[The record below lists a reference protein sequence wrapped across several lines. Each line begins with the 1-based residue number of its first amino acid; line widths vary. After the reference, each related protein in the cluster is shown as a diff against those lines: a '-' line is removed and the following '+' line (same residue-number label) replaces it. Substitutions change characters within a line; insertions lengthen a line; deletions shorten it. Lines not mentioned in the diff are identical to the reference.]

1 MKKILVPTDFS
12 NNATKAVDY
21 AVAIAEKAGA
31 EIILLNAL
39 AVVDTTFS
47 SRKAV
52 FEEYNNALAA
62 DMREQLKDLQQ
73 TVEKKS
79 SVRITTKFFK
89 GGIADSILK
98 CAVDENVNLIVMG
111 TRGASGIERMLW
123 GSTTA
128 GIIGNTTIPVLA
140 IPKGAEWKGLKN
152 ILFATRHFEA
162 DDKTLIPIL
171 NLAQLEAAL
180 VHIAVFTD
188 TDDKDLGDYL
198 EHGKLLNAYQQTLP
212 ARYKDVKFKTEHLEG
227 KEFEDTI
234 EQYIKGYNIDML
246 VMTTHKRSFWDS
258 MFNRSMTKSMAYH
271 INIPMLALPV
281 D

>member
-1 MKKILVPTDFS
+1 MKKILVPSDFS
-12 NNATKAVDY
+12 NNAQKAVDY
-21 AVAIAEKAGA
+21 AVAIAEKADA

-52 FEEYNNALAA
+52 FEEYNNSLAA

-79 SVRITTKFFK
+79 SVKITTKFFK
-89 GGIADSILK
+89 GSIADSILK
-98 CAVDENVNLIVMG
+98 CAVDEDVNLIVMG

-140 IPKGAEWKGLKN
+140 IPRGLEWKGLKN

-171 NLAQLEAAL
+171 KLAQLEAAL
-180 VHIAVFTD
+180 VHVAVFTD
-188 TDDKDLGDYL
+188 TDDNDLSGYL
-198 EHGKLLNAYQQTLP
+198 EHGRLLNAYQQTLP
-212 ARYKDVKFKTEHLEG
+212 AKYKDVKFKTEHLEG

-234 EQYIKGYNIDML
+234 EQYIKGYDIDML
-246 VMTTHKRSFWDS
+246 VMTTHRRSFWDS
-258 MFNRSMTKSMAYH
+258 MFNRSMTKSMVYQ
-271 INIPMLALPV
+271 INIPLLAIPV
-281 D
+281 

>member
-73 TVEKKS
+73 AVEKKS
-79 SVRITTKFFK
+79 NVRITTKFFK

-180 VHIAVFTD
+180 VHVAVFTD
-188 TDDKDLGDYL
+188 TDDEDLSDYL
-198 EHGKLLNAYQQTLP
+198 EHGRLLNAYQQTLP
-212 ARYKDVKFKTEHLEG
+212 ARYKDVKFTTEHLEG

-234 EQYIKGYNIDML
+234 EQYIKGYDIDML
-246 VMTTHKRSFWDS
+246 AMTTHKRSFWDS

-271 INIPMLALPV
+271 INIPLLAIPV

>member
-12 NNATKAVDY
+12 NNAQKAVDY
-21 AVAIAEKAGA
+21 AVAIAEKADA

-52 FEEYNNALAA
+52 FEEYNNSLAA

-79 SVRITTKFFK
+79 TVKITTKFFK
-89 GGIADSILK
+89 GSIADSILK
-98 CAVDENVNLIVMG
+98 CAVDEDVNLIVMG

-128 GIIGNTTIPVLA
+128 CIIGNTTIPVLA
-140 IPKGAEWKGLKN
+140 IPRGAEWKGLKN
-152 ILFATRHFEA
+152 ILFAIRHFEA

-171 NLAQLEAAL
+171 KLAQLEAAL
-180 VHIAVFTD
+180 VHVAVFTD
-188 TDDKDLGDYL
+188 TDDNDLADYI
-198 EHGKLLNAYQQTLP
+198 EHGRLLNAYKQTLP
-212 ARYKDVKFKTEHLEG
+212 ARYKDVQFKTEHLEG

-234 EQYIKGYNIDML
+234 EQYIKGYDIDML
-246 VMTTHKRSFWDS
+246 VMTTHKRSFWNS
-258 MFNRSMTKSMAYH
+258 MFNRSMTKSMAYQ
-271 INIPMLALPV
+271 INIPLLAIPV
-281 D
+281 

>member
-12 NNATKAVDY
+12 NNALKAVDY
-21 AVAIAEKAGA
+21 AVAIAEKADA

-52 FEEYNNALAA
+52 FEEYNNSLAA

-79 SVRITTKFFK
+79 TVKITTKFLK
-89 GGIADSILK
+89 GSIADSILK
-98 CAVDENVNLIVMG
+98 CAVDEDVNLIVMG

-140 IPKGAEWKGLKN
+140 IPRGAEWKGLKN

-171 NLAQLEAAL
+171 KLAQLEAAL
-180 VHIAVFTD
+180 VHVAVFTD
-188 TDDKDLGDYL
+188 TDDNDLADYV
-198 EHGKLLNAYQQTLP
+198 EHGRLLNAYKQTLP
-212 ARYKDVKFKTEHLEG
+212 ARYKDVQFKTEHLEG

-234 EQYIKGYNIDML
+234 EKYIKGYDIDML
-246 VMTTHKRSFWDS
+246 VMTTHRRSFWDS
-258 MFNRSMTKSMAYH
+258 MFNRSMTKSMAYQT
-271 INIPMLALPV
+271 NIPLLAIPV
-281 D
+281 

>member
-1 MKKILVPTDFS
+1 M
-12 NNATKAVDY
+12 
-21 AVAIAEKAGA
+21 
-31 EIILLNAL
+31 NAL

-52 FEEYNNALAA
+52 FEEYNNALAT

>member
-52 FEEYNNALAA
+52 FEEYNNALAT

-152 ILFATRHFEA
+152 ILFATRNFEA

-198 EHGKLLNAYQQTLP
+198 EHGKLLNAYQKTLP
-212 ARYKDVKFKTEHLEG
+212 GRYKDVKFKTEHLKG

>member
-128 GIIGNTTIPVLA
+128 GIIGNTIIPVLA

-198 EHGKLLNAYQQTLP
+198 EHGKLLNAYQKTLP
-212 ARYKDVKFKTEHLEG
+212 GRYKDVKFKTEHLEG

>member
-31 EIILLNAL
+31 EIILLNTL

-47 SRKAV
+47 SRNAV

-62 DMREQLKDLQQ
+62 DLKEQLKGLQQ

-79 SVRITTKFFK
+79 TVNITTKFFK

-98 CAVDENVNLIVMG
+98 CAIDENINLIVMG

-171 NLAQLEAAL
+171 NLAQLESAL
-180 VHIAVFTD
+180 VHVAVFTD
-188 TDDKDLGDYL
+188 TDDEDLSDYL
-198 EHGKLLNAYQQTLP
+198 KHGRLLNTYQQTLP
-212 ARYKDVKFKTEHLEG
+212 VRYKDVKFKTEHLEG

-234 EQYIKGYNIDML
+234 EQYIKGYDIDML
-246 VMTTHKRSFWDS
+246 AMTTHKRSFWGS
-258 MFNRSMTKSMAYH
+258 MFSRSMTKSMAYH
-271 INIPMLALPV
+271 INIPLLAIPV

>member
-152 ILFATRHFEA
+152 ILFATRNFEA

-198 EHGKLLNAYQQTLP
+198 EHGKLLNAYQKTLP
-212 ARYKDVKFKTEHLEG
+212 GRYKDVKFKTEHLKG